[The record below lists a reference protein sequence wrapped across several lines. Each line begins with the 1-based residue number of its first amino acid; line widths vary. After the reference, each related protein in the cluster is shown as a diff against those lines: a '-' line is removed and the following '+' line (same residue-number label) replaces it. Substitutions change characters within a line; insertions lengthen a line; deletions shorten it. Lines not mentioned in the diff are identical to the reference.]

1 MENKNINNK
10 EKKMT
15 PLKFLR
21 RHWHDI
27 GLFSAIV
34 AGAYLIFA
42 WKELVFL
49 QKLLLLNFIV
59 VLLHQFEEYSWPGGF
74 PAVANIVMMPSSFP

>member
-1 MENKNINNK
+1 MENKRIDTK
-10 EKKMT
+10 EKEMT

-27 GLFSAIV
+27 GLFSAIL
-34 AGAYLIFA
+34 AGACLIFA
-42 WKELVFL
+42 WNELALL

-74 PAVANIVMMPSSFP
+74 QRSRIWL

>member
-1 MENKNINNK
+1 
-10 EKKMT
+10 MT

-34 AGAYLIFA
+34 AGACLIFTWNDLA
-42 WKELVFL
+42 LL

-74 PAVANIVMMPSSFP
+74 QRSRIWL

>member
-1 MENKNINNK
+1 
-10 EKKMT
+10 MT

-34 AGAYLIFA
+34 AGACLIFTWNDLA
-42 WKELVFL
+42 LL

-74 PAVANIVMMPSSFP
+74 PAVANMVMMSSVTPDRYPLN